1 MNLPHNNDIERL
13 VLGTIIS
20 DRNALDDVREILQ
33 PDCFFNP
40 DHRKVYEVVLR
51 VSDRGDRPDFP
62 TIAHEMGGGIDLIEI
77 IQCHTF
83 DLYQHAQKLA
93 DMRTRRR
100 LVEIGVL
107 LTTSAVSEAM
117 DVTEIMTDATERMN
131 GLLMSTENHVRRI
144 DDVMTEV
151 VEQVNANTRGDNPM
165 IGTPTGFTRFDGRA
179 GGLQRSDLFVVAGET
194 GQGKTAFALSMIT
207 KAAKSGAKVAIYSL
221 EMKSIQLVSR
231 LLACE
236 TGISS
241 TTIMYHAFDEGQF
254 IRLDAGIGRL
264 AEKEIYFDERSTS
277 NIDTIIASI
286 RTMKKR
292 YDIEGVMIDY
302 LQILNVNMKGTN
314 KEQQMGDVARRLKN
328 LAKDLD
334 IWVIAL
340 SQLNRDHQNPEPTLN
355 RLRDSGQIAEAAD
368 IVCLVYR
375 PEVYGRRYSGE
386 FAGKETEG
394 TAQLNFAKG
403 RNIGMMKFL
412 CGFDAATT
420 NFYNVEEVQEGTC
433 DTLPY

>member
-1 MNLPHNNDIERL
+1 
-13 VLGTIIS
+13 
-20 DRNALDDVREILQ
+20 
-33 PDCFFNP
+33 
-40 DHRKVYEVVLR
+40 
-51 VSDRGDRPDFP
+51 
-62 TIAHEMGGGIDLIEI
+62 
-77 IQCHTF
+77 
-83 DLYQHAQKLA
+83 
-93 DMRTRRR
+93 
-100 LVEIGVL
+100 
-107 LTTSAVSEAM
+107 
-117 DVTEIMTDATERMN
+117 
-131 GLLMSTENHVRRI
+131 
-144 DDVMTEV
+144 
-151 VEQVNANTRGDNPM
+151 
-165 IGTPTGFTRFDGRA
+165 
-179 GGLQRSDLFVVAGET
+179 
-194 GQGKTAFALSMIT
+194 
-207 KAAKSGAKVAIYSL
+207 
-221 EMKSIQLVSR
+221 
-231 LLACE
+231 
-236 TGISS
+236 
-241 TTIMYHAFDEGQF
+241 
-254 IRLDAGIGRL
+254 
-264 AEKEIYFDERSTS
+264 
-277 NIDTIIASI
+277 
-286 RTMKKR
+286 MKKR